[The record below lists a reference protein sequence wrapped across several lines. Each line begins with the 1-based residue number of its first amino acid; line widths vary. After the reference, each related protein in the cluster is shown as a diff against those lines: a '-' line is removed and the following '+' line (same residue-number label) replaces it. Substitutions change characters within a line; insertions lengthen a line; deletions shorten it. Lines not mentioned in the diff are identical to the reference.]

1 MISEA
6 RRKAS
11 RRNGRRSRGPKTPEG
26 KACSSRNAVR
36 HGLSRPAGLDPAF
49 ADWIAALA
57 RAIAG
62 PQAGRDRFEMA
73 CRIACAQVDV
83 WRVRRAR
90 ADCLAVEPLDD
101 ATLDRAVALDRYEAR
116 ALSRRKRAIWAFD
129 AASRVASDAD
139 DRDLASPAA
148 LADMALRRSRAHAVG
163 RYRTGF
169 PRPPDPYAETN
180 KEARRIARLFGHTRR
195 DELEYFR
202 LRNPARSGRLNTRRP
217 NEPEAAGSRLRD
229 FGQTNPIRP
238 RDAVTLS
245 PNEPEAVQSNEQ
257 QFGQA
262 NPSPPQAW
270 NIALTGRPKA
280 NDGPA
285 ILAERTRPEG
295 DCHRARPMAAT
306 PWQRARA
313 ILAKP
318 TRAAAKRREF
328 ACVAGRVSHR
338 SRLARLRW
346 RNPPT
351 LNARLPAAGGRCI
364 LWRTRLPATASPRR
378 PTRAGPQTTTL
389 FEHAAAEPPSCHS
402 GGGARASRSRHSWSQ
417 NAQRRCQVVTQ
428 SNSIEDTRSIGGAVR
443 TCSTQLSPARFL
455 VARPSFGH
463 VRLFPLRNRLGFIAA
478 HLIVH
483 ARAVFLN
490 NRNIHLG
497 ILVVFQALSNPLNVI

>member
-57 RAIAG
+57 RAI
-62 PQAGRDRFEMA
+62 DRFEMA

-148 LADMALRRSRAHAVG
+148 LADMALRRIRAHAVG

-195 DELEYFR
+195 DEFEYFR

-238 RDAVTLS
+238 GDAVTLS

-262 NPSPPQAW
+262 NPSLPQAW

-351 LNARLPAAGGRCI
+351 LNARLPAAGACSV
-364 LWRTRLPATASPRR
+364 LWRTRLPATASPR
-378 PTRAGPQTTTL
+378 PAQGP
-389 FEHAAAEPPSCHS
+389 AK
-402 GGGARASRSRHSWSQ
+402 
-417 NAQRRCQVVTQ
+417 QRRCLSMRALKPLPV
-428 SNSIEDTRSIGGAVR
+428 IPGAER
-443 TCSTQLSPARFL
+443 ERADSGIHSHRMLS
-455 VARPSFGH
+455 
-463 VRLFPLRNRLGFIAA
+463 
-478 HLIVH
+478 
-483 ARAVFLN
+483 
-490 NRNIHLG
+490 
-497 ILVVFQALSNPLNVI
+497 

>member
-229 FGQTNPIRP
+229 FGQ
-238 RDAVTLS
+238 
-245 PNEPEAVQSNEQ
+245 
-257 QFGQA
+257 A
-262 NPSPPQAW
+262 NPSLPQAW

-328 ACVAGRVSHR
+328 ACR
-338 SRLARLRW
+338 SR
-346 RNPPT
+346 
-351 LNARLPAAGGRCI
+351 AG
-364 LWRTRLPATASPRR
+364 
-378 PTRAGPQTTTL
+378 
-389 FEHAAAEPPSCHS
+389 
-402 GGGARASRSRHSWSQ
+402 
-417 NAQRRCQVVTQ
+417 
-428 SNSIEDTRSIGGAVR
+428 
-443 TCSTQLSPARFL
+443 
-455 VARPSFGH
+455 
-463 VRLFPLRNRLGFIAA
+463 
-478 HLIVH
+478 
-483 ARAVFLN
+483 
-490 NRNIHLG
+490 
-497 ILVVFQALSNPLNVI
+497 

>member
-217 NEPEAAGSRLRD
+217 ERTRGCRVSSARFRPSEPEPASGVEYRFDRTTQGKRWPSHFGRTNQTRRRLSPCSPNGRD
-229 FGQTNPIRP
+229 AMATGACDLGQTNP
-238 RDAVTLS
+238 S
-245 PNEPEAVQSNEQ
+245 S
-257 QFGQA
+257 
-262 NPSPPQAW
+262 S
-270 NIALTGRPKA
+270 K
-280 NDGPA
+280 
-285 ILAERTRPEG
+285 
-295 DCHRARPMAAT
+295 T
-306 PWQRARA
+306 P
-313 ILAKP
+313 
-318 TRAAAKRREF
+318 
-328 ACVAGRVSHR
+328 
-338 SRLARLRW
+338 
-346 RNPPT
+346 
-351 LNARLPAAGGRCI
+351 
-364 LWRTRLPATASPRR
+364 
-378 PTRAGPQTTTL
+378 
-389 FEHAAAEPPSCHS
+389 
-402 GGGARASRSRHSWSQ
+402 
-417 NAQRRCQVVTQ
+417 
-428 SNSIEDTRSIGGAVR
+428 
-443 TCSTQLSPARFL
+443 
-455 VARPSFGH
+455 
-463 VRLFPLRNRLGFIAA
+463 
-478 HLIVH
+478 
-483 ARAVFLN
+483 
-490 NRNIHLG
+490 
-497 ILVVFQALSNPLNVI
+497 